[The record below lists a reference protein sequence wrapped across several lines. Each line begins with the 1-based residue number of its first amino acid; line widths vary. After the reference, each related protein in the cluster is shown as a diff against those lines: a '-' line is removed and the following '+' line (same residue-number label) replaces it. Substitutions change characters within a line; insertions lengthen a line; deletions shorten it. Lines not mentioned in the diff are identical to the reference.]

1 MEFIFENPIFIIV
14 IIGYI
19 ISFFMKNKQSQSQK
33 DPKNARPVVKP
44 SPAQVFKE
52 IQERIPQLST
62 AMNDERE
69 RRKAEEAQRLE
80 KEMLERRKL
89 AEASM
94 NALME
99 QKEMAEEQAM
109 LIKAA
114 SVSAEQIPS
123 TEVQP
128 KQSISPSK
136 KQLIDGIIWSEIIG
150 PPRALNPHKSLKNN
164 K

>member
-19 ISFFMKNKQSQSQK
+19 ISFFMKNKQGQSQK
-33 DPKNARPVVKP
+33 NPKNARPDVKP